1 MKISTIAIRRPIT
14 TIMLFLGFGILGV
27 ISWFQLP
34 IQILPRMVFPNIY
47 VNVQMNGYSPEAI
60 ERELVIPLEE
70 QIGTLDDIEEIN
82 STSYQNRGIIRVAYH
97 FGTDMK
103 LAFLKIQQKISSIE
117 KSLPQRSSVRVNR
130 QDTENISNFLM
141 ELNLRG
147 SDDVEYLREF
157 AERKIKPKLEQID
170 GVVAVY
176 IGGGRDRSVEIEID
190 EDKCRSYG
198 IPVSLIKQKIESS
211 NIRRQ
216 FLGSVTEKNQRYFIT
231 LDSRFT
237 DIQEIENLIIDD
249 KVPIFLKDLANIEK
263 GFRERTS
270 YFRVNGKQSIGMWV
284 LKDDLS
290 NLISLSNSALKV
302 VDELNKTYEKDEI
315 YLKVAFNQAEWMQNA
330 IDKVKKLALVGILLM
345 ILVLLFFL
353 KNIRVVSI
361 LLLAIPIS
369 LLVTFYIILQAGL
382 SLNILSLMGLALA
395 IGLLVDNGIV
405 VLENIFRHH
414 EKGKDSFTAADI
426 GSNEVSRAV
435 VAATFTT
442 VIVFMPFLFVQSEI
456 KIIGKE
462 LSLSVIFPLLVSL
475 FVALTLIPMLTSKVL
490 KNIKRKSISG
500 FKISSYKNRVLEVYT
515 LLLKLCLRYPVR
527 TVGFVLTFF
536 FFTLIATSP
545 FILKSEEGELPDSF
559 DIYVEMPKGS
569 SLDAADAVVR
579 QVENIANEIEDKEEV
594 RSRVQEENST
604 ITIKL
609 LEKDKRKTKLSVGD
623 IKQKLRRRVFGVSG
637 GIVRFEKPVSRVGG
651 GRSEGSGGE
660 GLFGLGSE
668 PEKIIIRGYDSNRL
682 ESLTNE
688 VEYRLEA
695 IEEIRSVWSNFRE
708 GEPELH
714 IIGDYE
720 ALSTWNMTM
729 TDIMNVI
736 NAAQREGVQT
746 IFGFKESDH
755 EIPIEL
761 KLKDVEE
768 KTIKEL
774 KGMAITTSDMR
785 YIPIKSV
792 ADFQVLEGPGGIN
805 RKNQEREVEISYRFN
820 NQVTKSKP
828 RLTELR
834 KQVDNTIREMHLP
847 EGFSMEI
854 IHEEEEDKSIYWIF
868 GAAGILIYLILA
880 SLFESFSAPF
890 VILGTILLATIGSF
904 WALAITGTPLFTGMF
919 PMGLL
924 GMLILL
930 GIVVN
935 NGIILIDYISILRSR
950 GYSKQRAIITA
961 GQVRVRP
968 ILMTS
973 FTTILGIFPLAFKTG
988 GMGEIWPPFAI
999 SVIGGMLVAAP
1010 LTLIFIPTVY
1020 MSFDNI
1026 EKWFRFIGWKGIL
1039 FNICAVLSLGIYAYY
1054 HIDSL
1059 LWKVMTWMVI
1069 LIGIPGIT
1077 WIFYKVLEVIKKKPI
1092 IIDKDVFIKIS
1103 NLTKIYDDDSRFVK
1117 EWRKNKRREKGIIE
1131 SGGTMYNRRKILDNF
1146 IWQIP
1151 FYVFLIYFTFFF
1163 LESIFWRTIFTVG
1176 MLFFTR
1182 FMVSQILS
1190 LFKNDKG
1197 VSSKNLKYI
1206 EQITR
1211 GIFLTIFPLGLFV
1224 YLRFIWYN
1232 LGGAIFWGIIWF
1244 IVEYMLVISG
1254 KIKRKEINLKDIM
1267 GRLAGLR
1274 KKTYTAIYK
1283 IPIIGRKKEQV
1294 LALDSVS
1301 IDISTGMFGLLGPNG
1316 AGKTTLMRLL
1326 CGILEETRGC
1336 IFINGLKVS
1345 QHTEDF
1351 QSVIGYLPQ
1360 EFGLYENMTA
1370 YEYLYYHAM
1379 LYGIKN
1385 INERIEKVNS
1395 VLKKVNLHH
1404 RKDEKLKNYSGG
1416 MKQRMGIART
1426 LLHLPRIVVVD
1437 EPTAGLDP
1445 AERIR
1450 FRNFLGEL
1458 SQDRIVIFSTHIV
1471 EDISGSCNNMAVLN
1485 NGKVLYKGSPEKMLE
1500 FAEGKVWTAEV
1511 PDDEFEN
1518 LKNRLNI
1525 TQHIRVNGRIRIKF
1539 ISEDGGKIESK
1550 RVKPSLEDAYIYLLG
1565 KS

>member
-14 TIMLFLGFGILGV
+14 TIMLFLGLGILGV
-27 ISWFQLP
+27 ISWYQLP

-47 VNVQMNGYSPEAI
+47 VNVYMNGYSPEAI

-82 STSYQNRGIIRVAYH
+82 STSYQNRGIVRVAYH
-97 FGTDMK
+97 YGTDMK
-103 LAFLKIQQKISSIE
+103 LAFLKIQQKVSSIE

-130 QDTENISNFLM
+130 EDTENISNFLM

-198 IPVSLIKQKIESS
+198 IPISLIKQKIESS
-211 NIRRQ
+211 NVRRQ
-216 FLGSVTEKNQRYFIT
+216 FLGSVTEKNQRFFIT

-249 KVPIFLKDLANIEK
+249 KAPIFLKDLANIKK
-263 GFRERTS
+263 GFRERAS
-270 YFRVNGKQSIGMWV
+270 YFRINGKQSIGLWV

-290 NLISLSNSALKV
+290 NLISLSNSVLKV
-302 VDELNKTYEKDEI
+302 VDELNRTYEKDDI

-330 IDKVKKLALVGILLM
+330 IDKVKKLALVGILLA

-361 LLLAIPIS
+361 LMLAIPIS
-369 LLVTFYIILQAGL
+369 LLITFYIILQAGL

-414 EKGKDSFTAADI
+414 EKGKDSFIAADI
-426 GSNEVSRAV
+426 GSDEVSRAV

-462 LSLSVIFPLLVSL
+462 LSLSVIFPLLASL
-475 FVALTLIPMLTSKVL
+475 FVALTLVPMLTSRVL
-490 KNIKRKSISG
+490 KNMKLKSISG

-527 TVGFVLTFF
+527 IIGLVLTFF
-536 FFTLIATSP
+536 FFTLIATTP

-579 QVENIANEIEDKEEV
+579 QVEYIANEIEDKEEV
-594 RSRVQEENST
+594 RSRVQEESST
-604 ITIKL
+604 ITVKL

-623 IKQKLRRRVFGVSG
+623 IKQKLRRSVSRVSG
-637 GIVRFEKPVSRVGG
+637 GIVQFERPVSRVGG

-668 PEKIIIRGYDSNRL
+668 PEKVIIRGYDLNRL

-695 IEEIRSVWSNFRE
+695 IEEISSVRSNFRK

-714 IIGDYE
+714 IIGDYD
-720 ALSTWNMTM
+720 ALSIWNMTM
-729 TDIMNVI
+729 MDIMNVVS
-736 NAAQREGVQT
+736 AAQREGVQT

-761 KLKDVEE
+761 KLKDIEE

-774 KGMAITTSDMR
+774 KDMAVTTSDMR

-805 RKNQEREVEISYRFN
+805 RKNQEREVEVSYRFN
-820 NQVTKSKP
+820 LSVTKSKP

-834 KQVDNTIREMHLP
+834 RQVDNSIREMHLP
-847 EGFSMEI
+847 EGFAMEI

-868 GAAGILIYLILA
+868 GASGILIYLILA
-880 SLFESFSAPF
+880 SIFESFSAPF
-890 VILGTILLATIGSF
+890 VILGTIPLATIGSF

-961 GQVRVRP
+961 GQARIRP

-973 FTTILGIFPLAFKTG
+973 FTTVLGVFPLAFKTG

-999 SVIGGMLVAAP
+999 SVIGGLSVAT
-1010 LTLIFIPTVY
+1010 LFTLIFIPTVY

-1039 FNICAVLSLGIYAYY
+1039 FNICAILFLGIYAYY

-1059 LWKVMTWMVI
+1059 LWRIIALMAI
-1069 LIGIPGIT
+1069 LMSIPGIT
-1077 WIFYKVLEVIKKKPI
+1077 WIFYKVLDIIKKKPI
-1092 IIDKDVFIKIS
+1092 TIDKDIFIKIS

-1117 EWRKNKRREKGIIE
+1117 EWRKNKRREKAIIE
-1131 SGGTMYNRRKILDNF
+1131 SGGTIYNRRKILDNF

-1151 FYVFLIYFTFFF
+1151 FYIFLIYFTFLF
-1163 LESIFWRTIFTVG
+1163 LGSIFWRTIFTVG

-1182 FMVSQILS
+1182 FMVFKILS
-1190 LFKNDKG
+1190 LFKNDRG

-1211 GIFLTIFPLGLFV
+1211 GIFLIVFPLGLFV
-1224 YLRFIWYN
+1224 YLRFIWDN
-1232 LGGAIFWGIIWF
+1232 LGGAIFWGIIWY

-1274 KKTYTAIYK
+1274 KKIYTAIYK
-1283 IPIIGRKKEQV
+1283 IPIIGRKKERV

-1301 IDISTGMFGLLGPNG
+1301 IDIGTGMFGLLGPNG

-1336 IFINGLKVS
+1336 IFINDLKVS

-1351 QSVIGYLPQ
+1351 QSIIGYLPQ

-1379 LYGIKN
+1379 LYGIISIK
-1385 INERIEKVNS
+1385 ERVEKVS
-1395 VLKKVNLHH
+1395 DVLKRVNLYE

-1416 MKQRMGIART
+1416 MKQRIGIART
-1426 LLHLPRIVVVD
+1426 LLHLPKIVVVD

-1458 SQDRIVIFSTHIV
+1458 SQDRIVVFSTHIV
-1471 EDISGSCNNMAVLN
+1471 EDISSSCNNMAVLN

-1525 TQHIRVNGRIRIKF
+1525 TQHIRIDGRIRIKF
-1539 ISEDGGKIESK
+1539 ISEDGGGIESK
-1550 RVKPSLEDAYIYLLG
+1550 RVEPSLEDAYIYLLG
-1565 KS
+1565 KG